1 MGADLYWER
10 SNWKQRQPKAVSTKR
25 GNLAIMVDTF
35 YQGYRKKGTVK
46 DTPEVRKALLLV
58 GCTIDD

>member
-1 MGADLYWER
+1 MGADLYWDYAYWR
-10 SNWKQRQPKAVSTKR
+10 QRQPKATLTSR

-35 YQGYRKKGTVK
+35 NRGYVKKGVVK
-46 DTPEVRKALLLV
+46 DTPEVRKALLLA